1 MKKIMFNERFGLNH
15 AVLQGEKAMTR
26 RDGHKVYLDYER
38 GRSLGY
44 YPSLTLEEYAMQKS
58 PFKVGEIV
66 AVAQSYKTLGYDPMF
81 CPPGHEDGLG
91 SEEGWSNKMYVS
103 ADLCKHH
110 IRIDVVKFERLQ
122 EITDEEIMKEGI
134 GHAIVDAYNP
144 ETGETGN
151 YCYYRR
157 EVANGCA
164 KISCTVFSNA
174 RDAFASLID
183 KVSGKGTWEANRYV
197 YAYLFTLI
205 D

>member
-1 MKKIMFNERFGLNH
+1 MKKIMFSQEYCLLPLVFLH
-15 AVLQGEKAMTR
+15 QKTKTR

-38 GRSLGY
+38 GRNLGDF
-44 YPSLTLEEYAMQKS
+44 PTLTLEEYAMQKS

-66 AVAQSYKTLGYDPMF
+66 AVAQSYKALGYDPMF

-110 IRIDVVKFERLQ
+110 IRIDDVKFERLQ
-122 EITDEEIMKEGI
+122 EISDDEIMKEGI
-134 GHAIVDAYNP
+134 VHGVVDAHNP
-144 ETGETGN
+144 ETGATGD
-151 YCYYRR
+151 YCYHKLKT
-157 EVANGCA
+157 VKGIC
-164 KISCTVFSNA
+164 KINCFVFSNA

-183 KVSGKGTWEANRYV
+183 KVSGKGTWKRNPYV
-197 YAYLFTLI
+197 YAYSFTLI